1 MAAQKQIDTLL
12 LRHTKDFIPQMVEFK
27 LSTVLN
33 GSAQANKPVF
43 SDSPVVGETYVPRK
57 LKEVLRQLKTTQGGS
72 EIVLEESSSEAE
84 VEVAQPIARKE
95 RKAPKQRDDT
105 FVPMNV
111 YDLLEQA
118 NSERK
123 SGWDDNNQEL

>member
-33 GSAQANKPVF
+33 GSAQAKPVF

-57 LKEVLRQLKTTQGGS
+57 LKEVLRQLKTQGS
-72 EIVLEESSSEAE
+72 EILLEESSSDGEAE
-84 VEVAQPIARKE
+84 VEVA
-95 RKAPKQRDDT
+95 
-105 FVPMNV
+105 
-111 YDLLEQA
+111 
-118 NSERK
+118 
-123 SGWDDNNQEL
+123 